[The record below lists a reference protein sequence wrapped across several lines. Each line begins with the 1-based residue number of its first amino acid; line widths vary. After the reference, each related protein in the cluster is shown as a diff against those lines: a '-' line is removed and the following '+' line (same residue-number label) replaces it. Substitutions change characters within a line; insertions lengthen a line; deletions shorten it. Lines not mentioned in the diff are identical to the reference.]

1 MKHISPLRYPGGK
14 SALAGYLSSTIES
27 NGLRGCQ
34 YYEPFAGGAG
44 AGLHMLLSGMAAELH
59 LNDLDP
65 CISAFWNATLTETER
80 FQQAI
85 LTTPIN
91 VVEWRKHSD
100 VVRQRDVSNTFELGF
115 ATFFLNRCN
124 RSGVISGAAPI
135 GGYAQAGAWKLD
147 ARFYR
152 QRLAERIGTLAEYR
166 DSIHITNLEAREFLK
181 SQLPRSGKRSN
192 VFVYLD
198 PPYYSKGSRLYLNY
212 YTTNDHRQLASY
224 MRRHTATAWIMSY
237 DECPFIRALYSFC
250 SLVPN
255 ELKYSL
261 QNRQAANEL
270 LIAPGHVRL
279 PEAGEMS
286 GAPGTEEKGAL
297 HAV

>member
-1 MKHISPLRYPGGK
+1 
-14 SALAGYLSSTIES
+14 
-27 NGLRGCQ
+27 
-34 YYEPFAGGAG
+34 
-44 AGLHMLLSGMAAELH
+44 MLLSGVAAELH

-65 CISAFWNATLTETER
+65 RISAFWNAALTETER

-100 VVRQRDVSNTFELGF
+100 VVRQCDASKTFELGF

-152 QRLAERIGTLAEYR
+152 QRLAERIGALAEYR
-166 DSIHITNLEAREFLK
+166 GAIHITNMEARQFLK
-181 SQLPRSGKRSN
+181 SQLPTGRGRSN

-198 PPYYSKGSRLYLNY
+198 PPYYSKGSRLYLNS
-212 YTTNDHRQLASY
+212 YTDHDHRQLASY
-224 MRRHTATAWIMSY
+224 MRRRTATAWIMSY
-237 DECPFIRALYSFC
+237 DECPFIRDLYSFC
-250 SLVPN
+250 SIVPN

-261 QNRQAANEL
+261 QTRRAVQEL

-279 PEAGEMS
+279 PDAGETS
-286 GAPGTEEKGAL
+286 GAPGTE
-297 HAV
+297 

>member
-14 SALAGYLSSTIES
+14 SALAGYLSSTIQS
-27 NGLRGCQ
+27 NGLKGCQ

-44 AGLHMLLSGMAAELH
+44 AGLQLLLSGVAVELH

-65 CISAFWNATLTETER
+65 RISSFWNAALTETER

-91 VVEWRKHSD
+91 VLEWRKHSD
-100 VVRQRDVSNTFELGF
+100 VVRQCDVSKTFELGF

-152 QRLAERIGTLAEYR
+152 QRLAARIGTLAEYC
-166 DSIHITNLEAREFLK
+166 DAIHITNMEAREFLK
-181 SQLPRSGKRSN
+181 SQLPRGRERNN

-212 YTTNDHRQLASY
+212 YTDNDHRQLASY
-224 MRRHTATAWIMSY
+224 MRRYTATAWIMSY
-237 DECPFIRALYSFC
+237 DECPFIRDLYSFC
-250 SLVPN
+250 RLVLN

-261 QNRQAANEL
+261 QNKQTVKEL

-279 PEAGEMS
+279 PEVGEIS
-286 GAPGTEEKGAL
+286 DAPGTE
-297 HAV
+297 

>member
-27 NGLRGCQ
+27 NGLRRCQ

-44 AGLHMLLSGMAAELH
+44 AGLHMLLSGVAAELH

-65 CISAFWNATLTETER
+65 RISAFWNAALTETER

-100 VVRQRDVSNTFELGF
+100 VVRQCDASKTFELGF

-152 QRLAERIGTLAEYR
+152 QRLAERIGALAEYR
-166 DSIHITNLEAREFLK
+166 GAIHITNMEARQFLK
-181 SQLPRSGKRSN
+181 
-192 VFVYLD
+192 
-198 PPYYSKGSRLYLNY
+198 SRLYLNS
-212 YTTNDHRQLASY
+212 YTDHDHRQLASY
-224 MRRHTATAWIMSY
+224 MRRRTATAWIMSY
-237 DECPFIRALYSFC
+237 DECPFIRDLYSFC
-250 SLVPN
+250 NIVPN

-261 QNRQAANEL
+261 QTRRAVQEL

-279 PEAGEMS
+279 PDAGKTS
-286 GAPGTEEKGAL
+286 GAPGTE
-297 HAV
+297 